1 MKKVIQANDILEYAK
16 EIFLSDREIS
26 KMINGMRIGV
36 YTRDKRKE
44 GIILCTIAKIDE
56 TNVKVLKKWLID
68 NKWDIEVRQDHYLT
82 HGPFKSEAM
91 KNRRELIKKRKSF
104 GTLLKMIYGDSIL
117 TEDKTDIDIEKIVP
131 LYLYSDADNSLYK
144 YDETGLET
152 RKYIQE
158 VIDDEHKGYIM
169 Y

>member
-1 MKKVIQANDILEYAK
+1 
-16 EIFLSDREIS
+16 
-26 KMINGMRIGV
+26 
-36 YTRDKRKE
+36 
-44 GIILCTIAKIDE
+44 
-56 TNVKVLKKWLID
+56 
-68 NKWDIEVRQDHYLT
+68 
-82 HGPFKSEAM
+82 M